1 MEEKKKCLTSL
12 GLLIA
17 FCLSSVC
24 LSAADYHFRQLTSD
38 EKLSQNFVDD
48 IYKDSKG
55 FMWFATW
62 GGLDRYDGYSVI
74 SYNTENAKLKSNFCY
89 CLAEDSHERLWVGS
103 DLGLS
108 CIDLNTG
115 RSLNLIEE
123 NAQYRNAL
131 SQTVYDL
138 HCDSQSKLWVAGDHG
153 LVCLVFDEQGGI
165 VNLYSLNMLTVFAL
179 CEDYDGRIWLATSS
193 GKLLCLSNKNPG
205 QFDFEIV
212 PELLRRETFDFIRS
226 IYSDRTGSLWVAS
239 SQGLFRYDP
248 HADILQG
255 YQHSETKSGSLP
267 NNFVN
272 DVLQDNTGNIW
283 VATLGGLALWNQ
295 ETGNFTRFQSDDTD
309 ESINNNFLNSLFVD
323 DRNILWIGTEKGGVN
338 WMFEKRKAIH
348 GLRHDPANP
357 GSIYPGP
364 VNSILEDS
372 RGNLWVG
379 LVEGGLH
386 FRARGQDSFRH
397 YLHNNKPGSLTQNT
411 VSKIYEDSE
420 STIWVGTWGGG
431 LNRLRADGSGFKS
444 YVPGDE
450 KGSIA
455 SLFISDLVED
465 SLHNGLWVGMNNG
478 LQFLSKQS
486 GQFLNV
492 FVGSDIPYPPKQV
505 NFLKIDRRQRL
516 WVATNFGLYCFYLH
530 SFDIPGTPAKYDYF
544 RFSLHDPSSGQL
556 AKVISIYEDED
567 EDILWFGTNGDG
579 LYKMEEISGADSA
592 DLKKKTG
599 WEGQGVYKVAESY
612 VRFVRYDK
620 RHGFAD
626 NVIYTILEDDNDCL
640 WMSTNNGLVRFE
652 PQNTEVVNYSKEDG
666 LLSNQFYWMA
676 ACKGHDGTLYFGN
689 LQGLNYIEPGR
700 FKNNDH
706 MPKPSLTAL
715 QILNNTIEPGVAVNN
730 KVYLEKHL
738 YASSELVIPKK
749 DKSFSLEFSALDY
762 EFPECI
768 RYSYYLEGFDKQWTD
783 VGPER
788 RFVYY
793 TNLKQ
798 GKYLFK
804 LRCTNSD
811 GVWSDKITSLP
822 VVISPPFHQSLMF
835 RLVLILV
842 LLGLASFA
850 FISREKKIK
859 QNRAE
864 LETKVKARTK
874 ELQEAYRQV
883 EALNQE
889 KLSVFTNITHEF
901 KTPLSLIM
909 GPIKKIL
916 NLSKDPLVLD
926 QLKLAERNAEN
937 LLVLVNQLM
946 DFRKVEEKASKLQKT
961 RGNLLD
967 LVREV
972 LLPFADAVERN
983 FVQCSLISRL
993 KNPELIFDAE
1003 ILRKILSNLLSN
1015 AVKHTP
1021 DYGSIKIKLFDIQ
1034 KDNAD
1039 WIRITVSDSGKGIPE
1054 EESEK
1059 IFERFYR
1066 IEDQETFRAAGQSG
1080 TGVGLF
1086 LCRELAQLHGGI
1098 IYAGNNRLGG
1108 ARFVLEIPAE
1118 FPTSPVE
1125 NLVKTENAVG
1135 DNVLDREEAEEGRLR
1150 GNSSSAAAATPSKPL
1165 LLIVEDNKDM
1175 RQYLA
1180 SVLREQYNLLEAAD
1194 GEEGWTMVQRNL
1206 PDVVISDVM
1215 MPRMDGIQLCRKIK
1229 TEFKTSHIPVI
1240 LLTAFSSPNNE
1251 IEGLESGAND
1261 YLSKPFEERLL
1272 KAKIKNILQLRER
1285 IHQSFAENMSTGQ
1298 LEIAENSPDKYLL
1311 EKMMKIVQLRYSD
1324 PLFNVSV
1331 FIEELGI
1338 SRSLL
1343 HKKLQSLVGQ
1353 SAGRFIRNYRLNKA
1367 KEIISIYPGMN
1378 ISEVAYSVGFNDP
1391 KYFTRCFTKRYGM
1404 APSVYSL
1411 NLHES

>member
-1 MEEKKKCLTSL
+1 MKKKKKCLKSL
-12 GLLIA
+12 SLLVI
-17 FCLSSVC
+17 FCLSSIC
-24 LSAADYHFRQLTSD
+24 LPAADYHFKRLTSD

-48 IYKDSKG
+48 ILKDSKG

-62 GGLDRYDGYSVI
+62 GGLDRYDGYTLT

-89 CLAEDSHERLWVGS
+89 CLAEDSYERLWVGS

-115 RSLNLIEE
+115 RPLNIIEE
-123 NAQYRNAL
+123 NSQYRKVL
-131 SQTVYDL
+131 SQTIYDL
-138 HCDSQSKLWVAGDHG
+138 HSDSQSKLWVAGDHG
-153 LVCLVFDEQGGI
+153 LACLVFDKQGDI
-165 VNLYSLNMLTVFAL
+165 VNYYSLNMLTVHAL
-179 CEDYDGRIWLATSS
+179 CEDDYGRIWLATSS
-193 GKLLCLSNKNPG
+193 GKLQCLSNKNPG

-212 PELLRRETFDFIRS
+212 PELLQRETFNLIRS
-226 IYSDRTGSLWVAS
+226 IYSDRMGALWIAS
-239 SQGLFRYDP
+239 SQGLFRYNP
-248 HADILQG
+248 HTDIMQG
-255 YQHSETKSGSLP
+255 YRHSETDSGSLP
-267 NNFVN
+267 HSFVN
-272 DVLQDNTGNIW
+272 DVLQDSTGNTW

-295 ETGNFTRFQSDDTD
+295 EGDNFTRFQSDDSD
-309 ESINNNFLNSLFVD
+309 ESINNNFLNTLFVD

-338 WMFEKRKAIH
+338 WMFEKRKMIH
-348 GLRHDPANP
+348 ALRHNPVDP
-357 GSIYPGP
+357 GSMSSGP

-386 FRARGQDSFRH
+386 FRAKGQESFRH
-397 YLHNNKPGSLTQNT
+397 YLHTRRPGSLTQNT
-411 VSKIYEDSE
+411 VSKIYEDSD
-420 STIWVGTWGGG
+420 STIWLGTWGGG
-431 LNRLRADGSGFKS
+431 LNRLYADGSGFKA
-444 YVPGDE
+444 YLPGDE
-450 KGSIA
+450 KGNIA
-455 SLFISDLVED
+455 SLFVSDLAED

-478 LQFLSKQS
+478 LQFLDKQS

-492 FVGSDIPYPPKQV
+492 FVGSDIPYPPQQV
-505 NFLKIDRRQRL
+505 NFLKIDRKQRL
-516 WVATNFGLYCFYLH
+516 WVATNIGLYCLYLH
-530 SFDIPGTPAKYDYF
+530 SFDIPGVPAKYDYF
-544 RFSLHDPSSGQL
+544 RYSLHDPSSGQL
-556 AKVISIYEDED
+556 AKIISIYEDED
-567 EDILWFGTNGDG
+567 VLWFGSNGEG
-579 LYKMEEISGADSA
+579 LYKMEELSGADSV
-592 DLKKKTG
+592 DLKKKPG
-599 WEGQGVYKVAESY
+599 WEGPGVYKLTESY

-620 RHGFAD
+620 RQGFAD
-626 NVIYTILEDDNDCL
+626 NVIYTILEDDNDRL

-652 PQNTEVVNYSKEDG
+652 PQNLEVVNYSKEDG

-676 ACKGHDGTLYFGN
+676 GCKGSDGVLYFGN

-700 FKNNDH
+700 FKNNDY
-706 MPKPSLTAL
+706 MPKPSLITL
-715 QILNNTIEPGVAVNN
+715 QILNNKIEPGVAFHN

-738 YASSELVIPKK
+738 YASPELVIPKK

-762 EFPECI
+762 EFPERI
-768 RYSYYLEGFDKQWTD
+768 RYSYYLEDFDEQWTS

-798 GKYLFK
+798 GRYVFK

-822 VVISPPFHQSLMF
+822 VVIRPPFYQSRVF
-835 RLVLILV
+835 RLVLIFVLLV
-842 LLGLASFA
+842 LALFFLMN
-850 FISREKKIK
+850 REKRIK
-859 QNRAE
+859 HKRSE
-864 LETKVKARTK
+864 LEAKVKARTK

-909 GPIKKIL
+909 GPIKRML

-926 QLKLAERNAEN
+926 QLKLAERNADR
-937 LLVLVNQLM
+937 LLTLVNQLM
-946 DFRKVEEKASKLQKT
+946 DFRKVEEKACKLYKT
-961 RGNLLD
+961 QGNLTD

-972 LLPFADAVERN
+972 LFPFADAVERR
-983 FVQCSLISRL
+983 FIHCSLISRL

-1015 AVKHTP
+1015 AVKYTP

-1034 KDNAD
+1034 KDNAS

-1059 IFERFYR
+1059 IFERFYQ
-1066 IEDQETFRAAGQSG
+1066 IKDQETYQSSGQSG

-1086 LCRELAQLHGGI
+1086 LCRELALLHRGI

-1118 FPTSPVE
+1118 FPSDSVQ
-1125 NLVKTENAVG
+1125 NAVESE
-1135 DNVLDREEAEEGRLR
+1135 NVISDKALSREEADKEIPK
-1150 GNSSSAAAATPSKPL
+1150 GNSSSTQAVTRLKPL
-1165 LLIVEDNKDM
+1165 LLVVEDNKDM
-1175 RQYLA
+1175 RHFLA
-1180 SVLREQYNLLEAAD
+1180 SVLHDQYNLLEAVD
-1194 GEEGWTMVQRNL
+1194 GEEGWMMVQRNL
-1206 PDVVISDVM
+1206 PDIVISDIM

-1240 LLTAFSSPNNE
+1240 LLTAFSSTNNE
-1251 IEGLESGAND
+1251 MEGLESGAND
-1261 YLSKPFEERLL
+1261 YLPKPFEERLL

-1285 IHQSFAENMSTGQ
+1285 IHQSFAENMTTSQ
-1298 LEIAENSPDKYLL
+1298 LDIANNSPDKYLL
-1311 EKMMKIVQLRYSD
+1311 EKMMKIVQLRYAD

-1367 KEIISIYPGMN
+1367 KEILSKNPAMN

-1391 KYFTRCFTKRYGM
+1391 KYFTRCFTKCYGQS
-1404 APSVYSL
+1404 PSIYSL
-1411 NLHES
+1411 NQHES